1 VSVRA
6 NKFAVTSSFDDCHIG
21 RAFYVVGRGR
31 LETEITSWIPA
42 KGIFAVVFLC
52 RDELN
57 KEGPCDRLTPPPPPT
72 IPAKCRE
79 SQFGNLTYVRRPGFS
94 VKCEQRRRK
103 SSLITDLTER
113 HDRVVNT
120 PSSYSRG
127 PGLKSRHGDRLT

>member
-6 NKFAVTSSFDDCHIG
+6 NKFTVTSSFDDCRIG

-42 KGIFAVVFLC
+42 QGIFTVVFQC
-52 RDELN
+52 RDELG
-57 KEGPCDRLTPPPPPT
+57 KEGPCDRLTPPPT

-79 SQFGNLTYVRRPGFS
+79 SQFRNLTYVRRPGFS

-113 HDRVVNT
+113 RDRVVNT
-120 PSSYSRG
+120 PGSYSRG
-127 PGLKSRHGDRLT
+127 PGLKSRSGDRLT